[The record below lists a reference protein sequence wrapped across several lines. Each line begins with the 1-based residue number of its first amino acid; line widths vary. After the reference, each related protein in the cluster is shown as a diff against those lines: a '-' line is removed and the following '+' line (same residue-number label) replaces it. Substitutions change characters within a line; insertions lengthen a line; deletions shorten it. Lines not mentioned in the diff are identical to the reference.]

1 MLCRFDPC
9 ASSKKIQ
16 EISHFCSCIL
26 ASASSG
32 VEELPLCRSV
42 LISLSFSQKS
52 SSSTTT
58 NEKITKLYE
67 LGGEPERK
75 LWVDRYLAFTE
86 EKAMGMTNLPAVG
99 RKPLDLYRLYI
110 SVKEIGG
117 LTQVSGPS
125 RAQSCPQ
132 HKNQPCGQM

>member
-1 MLCRFDPC
+1 MQNHLCRD
-9 ASSKKIQ
+9 SSRSLGGAGPGLQHLQ
-16 EISHFCSCIL
+16 EL
-26 ASASSG
+26 R
-32 VEELPLCRSV
+32 LCCSV
-42 LISLSFSQKS
+42 LICLSFSQKS

-117 LTQVSGPS
+117 LTQVSEPA
-125 RAQSCPQ
+125 RAQSC
-132 HKNQPCGQM
+132 HRNHLCGHM

>member
-1 MLCRFDPC
+1 MDVTELVLCC
-9 ASSKKIQ
+9 
-16 EISHFCSCIL
+16 
-26 ASASSG
+26 
-32 VEELPLCRSV
+32 SV

-75 LWVDRYLAFTE
+75 IWVDRYLAFTE

-99 RKPLDLYRLYI
+99 RKPLDLYRLYV

-117 LTQVSGPS
+117 LTQVGVGVFAFSAAHS
-125 RAQSCPQ
+125 RKSIGDTIQS
-132 HKNQPCGQM
+132 